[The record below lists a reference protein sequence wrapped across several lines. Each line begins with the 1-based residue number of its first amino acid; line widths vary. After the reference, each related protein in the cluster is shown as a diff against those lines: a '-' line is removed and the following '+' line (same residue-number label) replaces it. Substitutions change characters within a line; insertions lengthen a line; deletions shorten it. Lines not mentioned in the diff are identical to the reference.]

1 MRNRVE
7 RDGLGYRLDIPAAG
21 VAIRADRL
29 REASGEVTV
38 ELRVRADGSV
48 VDAKVKKSSF
58 VNIAFHDCLSDVA
71 RGWRFPAFVGD
82 DDTVLHSFRFTPR
95 P

>member
-1 MRNRVE
+1 VDRVE
-7 RDGLGYRLDIPAAG
+7 ACYVHRVLDVDPG
-21 VAIRADRL
+21 
-29 REASGEVTV
+29 ASGEVTV